1 MNPNHD
7 PGQHL
12 KTLYKH
18 KLRGL
23 LEKNSIDLIKISV
36 RVLREEFG
44 FTPEQC
50 SKFVHLMEEKLK
62 KE

>member
-1 MNPNHD
+1 MNGLEKN
-7 PGQHL
+7 L
-12 KTLYKH
+12 KTLYKY
-18 KLRGL
+18 KLRNL
-23 LEKNSIDLIKISV
+23 IEKNSVDMIKISV

-50 SKFVHLMEEKLK
+50 SQFVHLMEEKLK